1 MAEEQ
6 GQKPD
11 FLAGSRIVGDYAPF
25 QLFAGEEKVVTDKG
39 VVAED
44 VLQYQVIALDADG
57 AIVPYTGTAGE
68 GETPLPAI
76 GIACN
81 PAAAG
86 ASVAYYVSGFFNHL
100 ALEWPEDLT
109 DFNARKAVF
118 ARTTVRIGKL
128 PPVAPTP

>member
-11 FLAGSRIVGDYAPF
+11 FLAGDRIVGDYAPF
-25 QLFAGEEKVVTDKG
+25 QLFAGEADVVTDKG
-39 VVAED
+39 SVAEA
-44 VLQYQVIALDADG
+44 VLQYQVISLDANG
-57 AIVPYTGTAGE
+57 AIVPYTAATDQVAV
-68 GETPLPAI
+68 

-86 ASVAYYVSGFFNHL
+86 TNVAYYVGGFFNHL
-100 ALEWPEDLT
+100 ALEWPESVATLEQ
-109 DFNARKAVF
+109 RKAVF
-118 ARTTVRIGKL
+118 VRTPIRIGFL